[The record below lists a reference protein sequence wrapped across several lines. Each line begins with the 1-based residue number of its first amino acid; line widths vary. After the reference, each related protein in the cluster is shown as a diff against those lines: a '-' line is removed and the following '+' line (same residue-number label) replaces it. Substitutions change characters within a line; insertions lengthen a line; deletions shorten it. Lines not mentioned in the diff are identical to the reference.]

1 MLWRELHN
9 GGNHWALACALTVCS
24 TYRTIAIMGEKVLII
39 LLVAVNL
46 AGGFGFAAPI
56 ARLLGEVSF
65 NFGIPG
71 FLPWPLNTIL
81 GFCVALL
88 AGAVVLKAGITV
100 GEVSLLIHRA
110 WNCPVGRQ
118 H

>member
-1 MLWRELHN
+1 M
-9 GGNHWALACALTVCS
+9 
-24 TYRTIAIMGEKVLII
+24 III
-39 LLVAVNL
+39 LLAAVNL
-46 AGGFGFAAPI
+46 GAGFGFAVPI
-56 ARLLGEVSF
+56 AKLLGEVGF

-88 AGAVVLKAGITV
+88 AGTVVLKAGITV

-110 WNCPVGRQ
+110 GNSTAGHQ